1 MQFPDSF
8 FEDEVRDGFYVPSMM
23 KRAWAASLEVLDHV
37 AKICEKHNIRWYIY
51 FGTLLGAVRHGG
63 FIPWDDDLDIC
74 MMRDDYIRF
83 NEAAPKELPKEYL
96 IKNQPSEYRM
106 HTTIWN
112 SDCASLEEN
121 RLKKSHGFPFMGGI
135 DIFPFDYLAYDRED
149 EEVRR
154 SLAAL
159 VYHTAMHTGE
169 DGRCSPEI
177 KEQLSEIKSY
187 LHMTFDKRR
196 PIRKQLF
203 SLAVDLFSMYTDK
216 KHRNEVV
223 RMHRWISD
231 GPRPKTYPLE
241 FFGEPVMLR
250 FEGTDL
256 PAPSAWKTILEVEYG
271 DYMKPS
277 RSGSGHG
284 YPFYRGQE
292 EDMIAQLKGGRI
304 PYKYYFD
311 ASELKEKRVSPD
323 LFVKSFTAMATKA
336 HLEIVKSLAASSSD
350 TAKGLLEV
358 CQTSAIQTGTAL
370 EQLGEDSLVR
380 ILEEYCETAWQI
392 YETLGTA
399 QPARPRDVQSRL
411 DCLLK
416 RLAQR
421 TEGPAGQR
429 REVVFLPF
437 KAVGWERIEPLWKEA
452 MEDKGCDVYVI
463 PIPYYYKNLDGT
475 LRDMQYEAGQLPGYV
490 PVTDYRQYDFKKR
503 RPDTV
508 FIQNPYDEYNL
519 ATSVPPSF
527 FARSLKPFTKK
538 LVYVPYFVLDEA
550 EMADPKVS
558 ENMEYYVSTPGV
570 VLADT
575 TIVQSAGVRQ
585 AYIDYLA
592 KFAGEST
599 RDVWEK
605 KIQYSGQ
612 RASDIR

>member
-37 AKICEKHNIRWYIY
+37 AKICKKHNIRWYIY

-83 NEAAPKELPKEYL
+83 NKVAPKELPKEYL
-96 IKNQPSEYRM
+96 IKNQPNEYRI

-112 SDCASLEEN
+112 SDCISLEEK

-135 DIFPFDYLAYDRED
+135 DIFPFDYLADNEED
-149 EEVRR
+149 EEIRR

-159 VYHTAMHTGE
+159 TYHTAMHIGD
-169 DGRCSPEI
+169 DGRYSPEI
-177 KEQLSEIKSY
+177 KEQIAEIKHY
-187 LHMTFDKRR
+187 LHVSFDKRR
-196 PIRKQLF
+196 PLRLQLF
-203 SLAVDLFSMYTDK
+203 SLAIDLFSMYTDK

-231 GPRPKTYPLE
+231 GPRPRTYPLE
-241 FFGEPVMLR
+241 FFGEPAMLR
-250 FEGTDL
+250 FEGIDV
-256 PAPSAWKTILEVEYG
+256 PAPSAWKTILELEYG

-277 RSGSGHG
+277 RSGSGHN
-284 YPFYRGQE
+284 YPFYRAQE
-292 EDMIAQLKGGRI
+292 EDMIGQIKGGRI

-311 ASELKEKRVSPD
+311 ASELQDRRISPAP
-323 LFVKSFTAMATKA
+323 LVKGFSAMASKA
-336 HLEIVKSLAASSSD
+336 HLEIEKSLKELSFD

-370 EQLGEDSLVR
+370 EQLGEDSLVK

-392 YETLGTA
+392 YEKLGA
-399 QPARPRDVQSRL
+399 APAARSEDVKGRL
-411 DCLLK
+411 DDLLE

-421 TEGPAGQR
+421 MADPVQQR
-429 REVVFLPF
+429 REIVFLPF
-437 KAVGWERIEPLWKEA
+437 KAAGWDKIEPLWKEA
-452 MEDKGCDVYVI
+452 MADKECDVYVI
-463 PIPYYYKNLDGT
+463 PIPYFYKNLDGT
-475 LRDMQYEAGQLPGYV
+475 LRDMQYEAESLPDYV
-490 PVTDYRQYDFKKR
+490 PVTDYRQYDIKKR

-527 FARSLKPFTKK
+527 YARSLKPFARK
-538 LVYVPYFVLDEA
+538 LVYVPYFVLDES
-550 EMADPKVS
+550 EMADPKVA

-592 KFAGEST
+592 KFAGEAT
-599 RDVWEK
+599 RGVWEK
-605 KIQYSGQ
+605 KISYCDTGKAV
-612 RASDIR
+612 R